1 MTAYKPR
8 KGVLKEDCMEYR
20 DAIKEAAKS
29 NLKSDA
35 LERRAAEICK
45 EYGVHSV
52 ANVMLAIDITRHP
65 EHFDIYIGGLT
76 KVNAPG

>member
-1 MTAYKPR
+1 MTAYKTR
-8 KGVLKEDCMEYR
+8 KGVLGGDTMEYM

-29 NLKSDA
+29 NLKGDA

-45 EYGVHSV
+45 EYGAHSV

-76 KVNAPG
+76 KVNAP